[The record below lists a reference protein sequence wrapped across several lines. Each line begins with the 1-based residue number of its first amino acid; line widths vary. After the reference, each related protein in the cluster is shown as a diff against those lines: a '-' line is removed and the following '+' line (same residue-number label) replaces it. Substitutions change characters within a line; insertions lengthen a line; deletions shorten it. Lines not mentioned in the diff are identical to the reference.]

1 MTASDRRVDLRTRRY
16 PVHCLSRQ
24 SLVSAWQPLEP
35 HPAILRVF
43 PQYHSAP
50 AAYDTVL
57 KHLNSAFT
65 VLFSMECMLKIMAF
79 GIVVRP
85 APLRAGC
92 PQIQGFD

>member
-1 MTASDRRVDLRTRRY
+1 MLADTQYCILGSMGGISDNGIGTSPASSCL
-16 PVHCLSRQ
+16 PVFL
-24 SLVSAWQPLEP
+24 
-35 HPAILRVF
+35 
-43 PQYHSAP
+43 QYHSAP

-85 APLRAGC
+85 G
-92 PQIQGFD
+92 